1 MTNLLA
7 ASSIPIAPSGGFTG
21 FGPLG
26 NVTSS
31 TEAVEKFST
40 FVSST
45 IGIMTIVAV
54 IWFVFIF
61 VTGAIAWM
69 GAGGDKN
76 ALESAKKR
84 ITTGI
89 IGLAVIVIAL
99 FVIDLIGNLIGIENI
114 LNISYWFNLIAP
126 SP

>member
-1 MTNLLA
+1 MTNLIA
-7 ASSIPIAPSGGFTG
+7 QSSIPLAPSGGFTG

-26 NVTSS
+26 NVTSPTS
-31 TEAVEKFST
+31 AIETFSKFIT
-40 FVSST
+40 AT
-45 IGIMTIVAV
+45 IGIMTVIAI

-61 VTGAIAWM
+61 ITGAIAWM

-76 ALESAKKR
+76 ALEAAKKR

-89 IGLAVIVIAL
+89 IGLAITVIAI
-99 FVIDLIGNLIGIENI
+99 FIIDLIGNLIGIKNI
-114 LNISYWFNLIAP
+114 LNITYWFNLIAP